1 MNGQQDHGESGLGS
15 YSLAEWGLLREVYAH
30 LLSTLLAPD
39 KATGARVT
47 GEVECVI
54 MIFLVGVNFHLAST
68 CDAAS

>member
-15 YSLAEWGLLREVYAH
+15 YSLAEWGLLLETYAH

-47 GEVECVI
+47 GEVECIVV
-54 MIFLVGVNFHLAST
+54 IFLVRVNFDFAPR